1 MSLRRTQ
8 GTFHLPSWYK
18 YAGKRKMSIAEK
30 LLAIV
35 LCRPRLRVEDTIRKL
50 GSLVSMGMGGKGN
63 IQTSW
68 GLDTVSKWT
77 LISRNL
83 KHQHQLHTHSQS
95 EEHVMSRN
103 KWESQPMSIS
113 QCTHPAPLIPII
125 SLTFKCVIR
134 MNILSNWLNRN
145 IFFQLGEYLS
155 PHPTTQIGNW
165 KQLAFWGTWLVPP
178 SEM

>member
-77 LISRNL
+77 LTSRNL

-95 EEHVMSRN
+95 EEEHVMSHN

-145 IFFQLGEYLS
+145 IFLTWRVPVTP
-155 PHPTTQIGNW
+155 PHHPDSKLKTTGI
-165 KQLAFWGTWLVPP
+165 LRHD
-178 SEM
+178 